1 MMAEVILNGVAFPLR
16 PDPPKHGRIMQLMRV
31 EKRGTDGD
39 KATAFLD
46 FLEAMLAD
54 DVDHVAFEDA
64 ICEMDSD
71 EIAEALKQAA
81 ESYKVDPTSAGQ
93 ESSSRSGGGSPT
105 GTPMSKVVNFSKGT
119 VEVQRTPP
127 ESSTA

>member
-1 MMAEVILNGVAFPLR
+1 MAEVELNGVTFPLR

-31 EKRGTDGD
+31 EKRGSDAD

-54 DVDHVAFEDA
+54 DADLQAFEDA
-64 ICEMDSD
+64 IVEMDSD

-81 ESYKVDPTSAGQ
+81 ESYKVDPTSAGPV
-93 ESSSRSGGGSPT
+93 SSSPSGGGSPT
-105 GTPMSKVVNFSKGT
+105 GAPTSRVVSLERGT
-119 VEVQRTPP
+119 VEVQETPV
-127 ESSTA
+127 SSTA